1 MTAATLAPPVAAA
14 GNAPTTTTRDPEILP
29 RRTPSVRSNTLEST
43 NDPSLQRH
51 GSTRSQTSALEK
63 RKQQNHDTSS
73 ASRRPSERRKVIR
86 IGNYVINRKTIGAG
100 SMGKVKLATCLT
112 DSDRQQY
119 AVKVMP
125 KINLAALADM
135 DTSKAKDPKDTPQ
148 EREQRTIREMAL
160 MQLLRHPNICQLREW
175 INEGDYYYMFLEYVD
190 GGQLLDYII
199 NHGKLREK
207 QARKFARQIASA
219 LDYCHRNSIVHRDLK
234 IENIMLTRNEDVKI
248 IDFGLS
254 NIYSPSRLLS
264 TFCGSLYFAAPE
276 LLRARPYTG
285 PEVDVWSFGV
295 VLYVLVCGR
304 VPFDDTSLPALHAKI
319 KAGQVD
325 GYPEHLSRDCVDLL
339 TRILVVDP
347 KRRATL
353 NQILTHPWMTRGY
366 DEPIVNHLPHRQ
378 PIDSIDMDIVQGMRG
393 FGFGEEHEIYARLEK
408 KINDSAYRQAAT
420 QIDHNYQQQLMNQ
433 DQLSR
438 SRWRLNIRTKRSS
451 VIQDD
456 PLSLPAMYD
465 PLISVYYL
473 VKEKCDYDKRQRHL
487 KRGQQNATTA
497 TQSVPTLRRSNSTIT
512 PSSRAES
519 GLVRR
524 KTERAPSTSRLDNT
538 SANNTSSVGIAR
550 SSSILSRSNSARSMS
565 STLLARSR
573 SAVRRLGAM
582 LPNTNIHRQSME
594 DSQSPPPLPTNS
606 PHHHPAASSSP
617 YHQSTDA
624 SSSPSNTAKKSTFQQ
639 FLKVDPKEN
648 NDKPRSSWR
657 RLSISRGSRYTRPSL
672 DGSSSSTTTPTMSK
686 SATTTSAPG
695 RRMSESADRDVDA
708 MSHSSSSGISH
719 HTTPSSQQ
727 QPRSLFNFNR
737 RHLYRSTPQK
747 LLDDLAN
754 LLWLRNV
761 RNQPSP
767 SDPFALTCEC
777 DYPDWTKL
785 LKDEDILEDP
795 TAAGLKGEKIL
806 RFTIMVYQAR
816 LAGGRLG
823 VKIREGD
830 ESPYAKVFRSIG
842 HTLLTELD
850 KTVVADS
857 SR

>member
-1 MTAATLAPPVAAA
+1 
-14 GNAPTTTTRDPEILP
+14 
-29 RRTPSVRSNTLEST
+29 
-43 NDPSLQRH
+43 
-51 GSTRSQTSALEK
+51 
-63 RKQQNHDTSS
+63 
-73 ASRRPSERRKVIR
+73 
-86 IGNYVINRKTIGAG
+86 
-100 SMGKVKLATCLT
+100 
-112 DSDRQQY
+112 
-119 AVKVMP
+119 
-125 KINLAALADM
+125 
-135 DTSKAKDPKDTPQ
+135 
-148 EREQRTIREMAL
+148 
-160 MQLLRHPNICQLREW
+160 
-175 INEGDYYYMFLEYVD
+175 
-190 GGQLLDYII
+190 
-199 NHGKLREK
+199 
-207 QARKFARQIASA
+207 
-219 LDYCHRNSIVHRDLK
+219 
-234 IENIMLTRNEDVKI
+234 MLT
-248 IDFGLS
+248 
-254 NIYSPSRLLS
+254 SR
-264 TFCGSLYFAAPE
+264 E
-276 LLRARPYTG
+276 L
-285 PEVDVWSFGV
+285 
-295 VLYVLVCGR
+295 
-304 VPFDDTSLPALHAKI
+304 
-319 KAGQVD
+319 
-325 GYPEHLSRDCVDLL
+325 DCVDLL
-339 TRILVVDP
+339 SRILVVDP

-393 FGFGEEHEIYARLEK
+393 FGFGEEHEIYAKLEK
-408 KINDSAYRQAAT
+408 KINDPAYRQAAA
-420 QIDHNYQQQLMNQ
+420 QVDHNYQQQLLNQ

-438 SRWRLNIRTKRSS
+438 SRWRLNIRNKRSS

-465 PLISVYYL
+465 PLVSVYYL
-473 VKEKCDYDKRQRHL
+473 VKEKREYEKRQRHL
-487 KRGQQNATTA
+487 KRGQQTANTA

-538 SANNTSSVGIAR
+538 STVGIGR
-550 SSSILSRSNSARSMS
+550 SGSVLSRSNSARSMS

-606 PHHHPAASSSP
+606 PQNHHAAATSSSP
-617 YHQSTDA
+617 YHQSTDT
-624 SSSPSNTAKKSTFQQ
+624 SPSNTAKKSTFQQ
-639 FLKVDPKEN
+639 FLKVDPKDN
-648 NDKPRSSWR
+648 SDKPRSSWR

-686 SATTTSAPG
+686 SATTTSAPPGG

-708 MSHSSSSGISH
+708 MSHSNSSGISH
-719 HTTPSSQQ
+719 HTTPSPQQ

-747 LLDDLAN
+747 LLDDLTN

-761 RNQPSP
+761 RTQPLT
-767 SDPFALTCEC
+767 SDPYALTCEC

-795 TAAGLKGEKIL
+795 TAAGLKSEKTL

-842 HTLLTELD
+842 HTLLAELD
-850 KTVVADS
+850 KMMADTG
-857 SR
+857 R